1 MANNNT
7 KFLVECKT
15 TAGTVHTFGP
25 FDSLKRAEE
34 TLVKVC
40 EGFREGDIL
49 IASARGI
56 RSLTKELFSHCTNLD
71 LKEEENDS

>member
-7 KFLVECKT
+7 KFLVEFKT
-15 TAGTVHTFGP
+15 TAGAVHTFGP

-40 EGFREGDIL
+40 EGFKEGDIL
-49 IASARGI
+49 IASTKGI
-56 RSLTKELFSHCTNLD
+56 RSLTKELFSYYIKPNL
-71 LKEEENDS
+71 EEE